1 MKGYFLQKTL
11 SFITQYKDYTSDE
24 IEKLQYGLEGIY
36 LTITKAIIILAIS
49 FILGILKET
58 LIILLFFNILRF
70 TGFGFHAEK
79 SIHCLILSTFLFSI
93 LPYCLLRVELNP
105 LLEYGMIVIS
115 LISFI
120 LYAPADTPKR
130 PLPNKRKRII
140 RKCGTLII
148 ASIYVLVIILVEDL
162 ELSLL
167 LNISLFIEAIMVH
180 PITYKIF
187 RQSYRNYKNYSV
199 V

>member
-1 MKGYFLQKTL
+1 
-11 SFITQYKDYTSDE
+11 
-24 IEKLQYGLEGIY
+24 
-36 LTITKAIIILAIS
+36 
-49 FILGILKET
+49 
-58 LIILLFFNILRF
+58 
-70 TGFGFHAEK
+70 
-79 SIHCLILSTFLFSI
+79 
-93 LPYCLLRVELNP
+93 
-105 LLEYGMIVIS
+105 MIVIS

-130 PLPNKRKRII
+130 PLPNKKKRII